1 MGKWRYKKKS
11 KIYTYRK
18 RDNVDIANQS
28 SNSITEKRKNNNN
41 DISMEITIPVL
52 SNTSYDLSKFDFS
65 FKDIKI
71 VDINSDEF
79 EAYIEAQQPNIK
91 EANMSFPKSIIE
103 NAYGEYDKKYAI
115 IKNNPKENFKYTDII
130 IVWKILLIIFPSDLQ
145 IEYDIVYTF
154 EDGFFQRSYMSS
166 YQKRGDYENYLF
178 SDDEYL
184 EEINEYIR
192 LVFDRLNLTN
202 YIGIAIENYLT
213 SYSASHIH
221 YQYLTLCIALESII
235 SGNQELIYRI
245 RRSVAILCGKDLFNC
260 HRIYD
265 NLNKL
270 YTLRSKIIHGESF
283 DYKKVAE
290 YLPPLKSIVSRT
302 IIELL
307 IHNIPTNTELNL
319 KITEVGFGDRTKI
332 SESWKH
338 FTLNIITHVESN
350 WKKIE

>member
-1 MGKWRYKKKS
+1 MGKWRYKKRS
-11 KIYTYRK
+11 PMPTYRK
-18 RDNVDIANQS
+18 RDKVDIANQS
-28 SNSITEKRKNNNN
+28 APTTTKARIKNRN
-41 DISMEITIPVL
+41 MEIIIPVL
-52 SNTSYDLSKFDFS
+52 SNTFYDLSKFDFS

-71 VDINSDEF
+71 VDISSDEF
-79 EAYIEAQQPNIK
+79 DAYIEAQQPDFK
-91 EANMSFPKSIIE
+91 DGNMSFPKSIIE
-103 NAYGEYDKKYAI
+103 NIHGENDKRYAI
-115 IKNNPKENFKYTDII
+115 IKNNPKENFDYNDILN
-130 IVWKILLIIFPSDLQ
+130 VWKILLIIFPSDLQ
-145 IEYDIVYTF
+145 IEYEIAYTF

-166 YQKRGDYENYLF
+166 YQKKGDYEYYLF
-178 SDDEYL
+178 SDDEHL
-184 EEINEYIR
+184 NEINEFIR

-202 YIGIAIENYLT
+202 YIGIAVENYLT

-245 RRSVAILCGKDLFNC
+245 RRSVAILCGKDLSNC

-283 DYKKVAE
+283 DYKKVAS

>member
-1 MGKWRYKKKS
+1 MP
-11 KIYTYRK
+11 TYRK
-18 RDNVDIANQS
+18 RDKVDIANQS
-28 SNSITEKRKNNNN
+28 APTTTKARIKNRN
-41 DISMEITIPVL
+41 MEIIIPVL
-52 SNTSYDLSKFDFS
+52 SNTFYDLSKFDFS

-71 VDINSDEF
+71 VDISSDEF
-79 EAYIEAQQPNIK
+79 DAYIEAQQPDFK
-91 EANMSFPKSIIE
+91 DGNMSFPKSIIE
-103 NAYGEYDKKYAI
+103 NIHGENDKRYAI
-115 IKNNPKENFKYTDII
+115 IKNNPKENFDYNDILN
-130 IVWKILLIIFPSDLQ
+130 VWKILLIIFPSDLQ
-145 IEYDIVYTF
+145 IEYEIAYTF

-166 YQKRGDYENYLF
+166 YQKKGDYEYYLF
-178 SDDEYL
+178 SDDEHL
-184 EEINEYIR
+184 NEINEFIR

-202 YIGIAIENYLT
+202 YIGIAVENYLT

-245 RRSVAILCGKDLFNC
+245 RRSVAILCGKDLSNC

-283 DYKKVAE
+283 DYKKVAS

>member
-1 MGKWRYKKKS
+1 MAFSTFLY
-11 KIYTYRK
+11 
-18 RDNVDIANQS
+18 VL
-28 SNSITEKRKNNNN
+28 
-41 DISMEITIPVL
+41 IS
-52 SNTSYDLSKFDFS
+52 
-65 FKDIKI
+65 
-71 VDINSDEF
+71 
-79 EAYIEAQQPNIK
+79 
-91 EANMSFPKSIIE
+91 
-103 NAYGEYDKKYAI
+103 
-115 IKNNPKENFKYTDII
+115 
-130 IVWKILLIIFPSDLQ
+130 
-145 IEYDIVYTF
+145 
-154 EDGFFQRSYMSS
+154 
-166 YQKRGDYENYLF
+166 KRGDYENYLF

-350 WKKIE
+350 WKKSNNHGLPKKNQTTQISI